1 MMGPTIRRSA
11 ADHEEVINLRHEVDK
26 FNRQIEEVELNS
38 INSLNK
44 VHAIDNF
51 RDRMTDSQN
60 ANTLYFQQIEHDIN
74 MIKKDITDLSTQIQT
89 SEEWMNSFDLYR
101 DKVEIDVHKM
111 QDIVQSYRVK
121 MKKLDMKN

>member
-60 ANTLYFQQIEHDIN
+60 ANTLYFQ
-74 MIKKDITDLSTQIQT
+74 
-89 SEEWMNSFDLYR
+89 
-101 DKVEIDVHKM
+101 
-111 QDIVQSYRVK
+111 
-121 MKKLDMKN
+121 